1 MQIQLSELG
10 KRYRYEWIFKNINY
24 TFESSKCY
32 AITGANGSGK
42 STLMRILTAYL
53 SPTKGKITHQ
63 YQNQVLQPENIYKSL
78 AYAAPYMDLI
88 EEFSLK
94 EQLLFHQKFKSFLP
108 ELTIEHL
115 FALLAFKKTKNK
127 LISHFSSGMKQRL
140 KLLLAIC
147 SDVPLLLL
155 DEPTTN
161 LDRQGIDWYLQL
173 IEQFG
178 KERTII
184 VASNVEEDYGF
195 CDAVLD
201 VMEYKSI
208 ANR

>member
-1 MQIQLSELG
+1 MQIELSNLS

-24 TFESSKCY
+24 TFESGKCY

-42 STLMRILTAYL
+42 STFMRILAAYL
-53 SPTKGKITHQ
+53 SPTKGKVVHQ
-63 YQNQVLQPENIYKSL
+63 QLGQTVKSEEVYKYLS
-78 AYAAPYMDLI
+78 YAAPYMDLV

-94 EQLLFHQKFKSFLP
+94 EQLLFHQKFKAFSP
-108 ELTIEHL
+108 EISIEELLTI
-115 FALLAFKKTKNK
+115 LAFKKSKNK

-178 KERTII
+178 KQRTII

-195 CDAVLD
+195 CDAVLNIMD
-201 VMEYKSI
+201 YKPN
-208 ANR
+208 AR

>member
-1 MQIQLSELG
+1 MKIELSKLS
-10 KRYRYEWIFKNINY
+10 KRYRYEWIFNNLNY
-24 TFESSKCY
+24 TFESGKCY

-42 STLMRILTAYL
+42 STLMRILSAYL
-53 SPTKGKITHQ
+53 SPTKGKIIHA
-63 YQNQVLQPENIYKSL
+63 YQDKILKPENIYQQL

-88 EEFSLK
+88 EELSLK
-94 EQLLFHQKFKSFLP
+94 EQLLFHQKFKPFLL
-108 ELTIEHL
+108 ELSIENL
-115 FALLAFKKTKNK
+115 LELLAFRKAKNK
-127 LISHFSSGMKQRL
+127 QISHFSSGMKQRL

-161 LDRQGIDWYLQL
+161 LDRQGVDWYLQL
-173 IEQFG
+173 IEQFA

-195 CDAVLD
+195 CDAVLNIMD
-201 VMEYKSI
+201 YKPQ
-208 ANR
+208 AR

>member
-1 MQIQLSELG
+1 MQIELSKLS
-10 KRYRYEWIFKNINY
+10 KRYRYEWIFKDLNY
-24 TFESSKCY
+24 TFESGKCY

-42 STLMRILTAYL
+42 STLMRILSAYL
-53 SPTKGKITHQ
+53 SATKGEIIHQ
-63 YQNQVLQPENIYKSL
+63 HQGETLKAENIYQQL

-94 EQLLFHQKFKSFLP
+94 EQLLFHQKFKPFLTQLSIK
-108 ELTIEHL
+108 ELL
-115 FALLAFKKTKNK
+115 ALLAFQKAKNK
-127 LISHFSSGMKQRL
+127 QISHFSSGMKQRL

-178 KERTII
+178 QERTII
-184 VASNVEEDYGF
+184 VASNVEEDYSF
-195 CDAVLD
+195 CNAVLNIMD
-201 VMEYKSI
+201 YKPK
-208 ANR
+208 R

>member
-1 MQIQLSELG
+1 MQIELSKLS
-10 KRYRYEWIFKNINY
+10 KRYRYEWIFKNLDY
-24 TFESSKCY
+24 TFESNKCY

-42 STLMRILTAYL
+42 STLMRILSAYL
-53 SPTKGKITHQ
+53 SPTKGKIIHQ
-63 YQNQVLQPENIYKSL
+63 YQGKTLQSESIYQQL

-108 ELTIEHL
+108 ELTIEDL
-115 FALLAFKKTKNK
+115 LSLLAFRRAKNK
-127 LISHFSSGMKQRL
+127 QISHFSSGMKQRL

-147 SDVPLLLL
+147 SNVPLLLL

-161 LDRQGIDWYLQL
+161 LDRQGIDWYLEL
-173 IEQFG
+173 IERFG
-178 KERTII
+178 KARTII

-195 CDAVLD
+195 CDAVLNIMD
-201 VMEYKSI
+201 YKPKV
-208 ANR
+208 R

>member
-1 MQIQLSELG
+1 MQIELSKLS

-42 STLMRILTAYL
+42 STLMRILSAYL
-53 SPTKGKITHQ
+53 SPTKGKIIHQ
-63 YQNQVLQPENIYKSL
+63 YLKGKVLKPENIYQQL

-88 EEFSLK
+88 EELSLK
-94 EQLLFHQKFKSFLP
+94 EQLLFHQKFKAFSP
-108 ELTIEHL
+108 ELSIEEL
-115 FALLAFKKTKNK
+115 LSLLAFRKSKNK

-161 LDRQGIDWYLQL
+161 LDRQGIDWYLEL
-173 IEQFG
+173 IERFG
-178 KERTII
+178 KGKTII

-195 CDAVLD
+195 CDAVLNIMD
-201 VMEYKSI
+201 YKP

>member
-1 MQIQLSELG
+1 MQIELSKLS
-10 KRYRYEWIFKNINY
+10 KRYRYEWIFRNLDY
-24 TFESSKCY
+24 TFESNKCY

-42 STLMRILTAYL
+42 STLMRILAAYL

-63 YQNQVLQPENIYKSL
+63 FQGKTLSSDHIYQHL

-88 EEFSLK
+88 EELSLK

-108 ELTIEHL
+108 KLSIEELL
-115 FALLAFKKTKNK
+115 QLLAFKKSKNK
-127 LISHFSSGMKQRL
+127 QISHFSSGMKQRL

-161 LDRQGIDWYLQL
+161 LDRQGIDWYLEL
-173 IEQFG
+173 IERFG
-178 KERTII
+178 KNRTII

-195 CDAVLD
+195 CDAVLSI
-201 VMEYKSI
+201 MEYKPK
-208 ANR
+208 AR